1 MSKQAVFTMKLES
14 ELRDSFMAE
23 AASEDRPAS
32 QVVRELMRGYIEQRR
47 EAREYDDYLRAKVE
61 AGRASMHAG
70 LGRSNDE
77 VEATF
82 AAKRNRVS
90 KS

>member
-32 QVVRELMRGYIEQRR
+32 QVVRECL
-47 EAREYDDYLRAKVE
+47 
-61 AGRASMHAG
+61 
-70 LGRSNDE
+70 N
-77 VEATF
+77 
-82 AAKRNRVS
+82 AKRVRYLS
-90 KS
+90 LDCIKIYLGISSCKRFLKKT